1 MDNYIGKHLLIDCY
15 SCSPDTL
22 EDSKTTLQALS
33 DAAGKIGM
41 EVKDTFSMKAK
52 MKSLPLP
59 TARNP
64 TFVSTGILILP
75 MRQWI
80 FTVST

>member
-33 DAAGKIGM
+33 D
-41 EVKDTFSMKAK
+41 TLPHLCPFSMKAK

-80 FTVST
+80 FTAST